1 MNDLMRM
8 NELNILLTIA
18 GLTIITLVTRSTFL
32 FLGKHI
38 VLPAW
43 LQQGLRYAPA
53 CALIAIIMPDVFIT
67 PYPLNILTEQP
78 KLIATVGAVA
88 LFLYRRNMIATLLF
102 GMILFEIINLKL
114 IF

>member
-1 MNDLMRM
+1 MNDLMHM
-8 NELNILLTIA
+8 SELNILLTIA
-18 GLTIITLVTRSTFL
+18 GLTIVTLVTRSTFL
-32 FLGKHI
+32 FLGRHI

-53 CALIAIIMPDVFIT
+53 CALVAIIVPDIFIT
-67 PYPLNILTEQP
+67 TYPLNILTEQS